1 MAVDQVTLLGM
12 TALANIIKAMI
23 AEEGPM
29 PLDRYMTLCL
39 SHPQH
44 GYYMTRDPLGAAGDF
59 TTSPEVS
66 QVFGEL
72 IGVWV
77 AQVWEQLGSPRHFA
91 LVELGPGRGTLMA
104 DVLRVLTKI
113 PACAKA
119 ADVHFV
125 ETSPVLRAAQLDRV
139 RNATWHSSTVSL
151 PGLPTILLAN
161 EFFDALPI
169 RQLEKKQ
176 GRVFERCIGIE
187 EAELAV
193 GLVPTPNQIAF
204 SGEGVFEDSSIRDA
218 LATHLGSHLNQT
230 SGAALI
236 IDYGHMRS
244 ALGDTLQA
252 MRAHSFCKITEHV
265 GEADITSHVDFES
278 MGRGFAKG
286 GARIAGLMTQGQF
299 LQAMGLDTRTR
310 VLAGTTSG
318 EKQREIIAASER
330 LANPVQ
336 MGDLF
341 KVMAVTGG
349 MKTPPYPF

>member
-1 MAVDQVTLLGM
+1 M
-12 TALANIIKAMI
+12 TALTNIIKAMI

-39 SHPQH
+39 SHPEH

-59 TTSPEVS
+59 TTSPEIS

-77 AQVWEQLGSPRHFA
+77 AQVWQQMGSPRHVA
-91 LVELGPGRGTLMA
+91 LIECGPGRGTLMA

-113 PACAKA
+113 PDLAKA
-119 ADVHFV
+119 AEVHFV

-139 RNATWHSSTVSL
+139 PHATWHSSVASL
-151 PGLPTILLAN
+151 PGLPMILLAN

-169 RQLEKKQ
+169 RQFEQKA
-176 GRVFERCIGIE
+176 GRIFERCIGLE
-187 EAELAV
+187 NGELAI
-193 GLVPTPNQIAF
+193 GLVPGAARLPLA
-204 SGEGVFEDSSIRDA
+204 GDGVFEDASIRDA
-218 LATHLGSHLNQT
+218 LATHLGDQLVQS

-244 ALGDTLQA
+244 AQGDTLQA
-252 MRAHSFCKITEHV
+252 MKAHSFCKITDHV

-278 MGRGFAKG
+278 LGRGFAKG
-286 GARIAGLMTQGQF
+286 GAAVAGVMTQGQF
-299 LQAMGLDTRTR
+299 LEAMGLEARTR
-310 VLAGTTSG
+310 VLAGHASG
-318 EKQREIIAASER
+318 EKQQQIIAASER
-330 LANPVQ
+330 LANSVQ
-336 MGDLF
+336 MGELF

-349 MKTPPYPF
+349 FETPPYPF